1 MGNPAA
7 GILVLLL
14 ALWLLLAYFDGRLE
28 WLFHLNQAAQQPGG
42 PGDTPGPAPWRPSTV
57 WNGRVYA

>member
-14 ALWLLLAYFDGRLE
+14 ALWLLLAYFTGRLE
-28 WLFHLNQAAQQPGG
+28 WLFSLNRLPAASAAAATGG
-42 PGDTPGPAPWRPSTV
+42 APARPTTT
-57 WNGRVYA
+57 GRP